1 MKAPLSRRP
10 PARRGDAVGLTDTA
24 RARTR
29 VPSPVRQ
36 RERLPSRGKRSVRQA
51 AFLLALFFV
60 APVYAV
66 QPNEVL
72 KDPVLEHRAREIS
85 AELRCLVCQNQS
97 IDDSDAPLAKD
108 LRLIVRE
115 RLEKG
120 DDDRAV
126 LDYVVARYGEFV
138 LLRPVFALHTLL
150 LWLTPVLAVLLG
162 GLGIW
167 RLARRRPAGPA
178 RRLSAAEEA
187 EVAALLRRK

>member
-1 MKAPLSRRP
+1 MRKLFAILGLVLAAVIAAPLAAHAVQP
-10 PARRGDAVGLTDTA
+10 DEVMADPAKEA
-24 RARTR
+24 RAR
-29 VPSPVRQ
+29 
-36 RERLPSRGKRSVRQA
+36 ELSR
-51 AFLLALFFV
+51 
-60 APVYAV
+60 
-66 QPNEVL
+66 
-72 KDPVLEHRAREIS
+72 
-85 AELRCLVCQNQS
+85 ELRCMVCQNQS

-120 DDDRAV
+120 DSDTAV

-167 RLARRRPAGPA
+167 RLARRRPPA
-178 RRLSAAEEA
+178 PSTRTGRSPSPSASRRAAPATSPPASSANA
-187 EVAALLRRK
+187 